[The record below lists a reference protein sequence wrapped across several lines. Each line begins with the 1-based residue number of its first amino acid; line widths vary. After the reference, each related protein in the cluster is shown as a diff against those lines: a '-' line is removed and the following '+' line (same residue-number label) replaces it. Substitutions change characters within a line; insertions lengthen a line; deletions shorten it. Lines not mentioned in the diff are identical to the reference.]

1 MEHAPT
7 LRVAI
12 NTTSMLGRQT
22 GIGYYTAALID
33 GLQRQSVAVYRH
45 QARQWLLPGSAEASP
60 AAAPA
65 APPSAWRRLRRQLV
79 GAAARLPGLRTGFEQ
94 RHERHNL
101 AALTA
106 GLRTH
111 APDVYHEP
119 NFVAPALDLPTVI
132 TVHDLSCFRF
142 PQYHPV
148 DRVRFMQRRLPAA
161 IAAADRIIAVSEFT
175 KREIVDYF
183 GVAPGK
189 IDVILEAAAARFN
202 PLAAEQTAPLLAP
215 WGLRHGSYFLFVGSI
230 EPRKNLSLVLD
241 AYAALP
247 PAIQQRYPLVLA
259 GAEGWRREHFQ
270 ARLSRLVDAGL
281 VRELGYAPHDA
292 LPALYAGCAGFV
304 FPSTYEGFGLP
315 PLEAM
320 ACGAPV
326 IVSRKASL
334 PEVVGDGA
342 LLVSG
347 DDVDELAEA
356 LRQLAE
362 DAAGAAALGARGRAR
377 AGEFSW
383 DRAATET
390 IAAYRRAIQEKR

>member
-1 MEHAPT
+1 MEHVPT

-33 GLQRQSVAVYRH
+33 ALQRQSVDVLSH
-45 QARQWLLPGSAEASP
+45 HSRQWFPAAGSGSEPTAPAPTALGSAK
-60 AAAPA
+60 
-65 APPSAWRRLRRQLV
+65 RRL
-79 GAAARLPGLRTGFEQ
+79 AALAGRLPGLRAGFER
-94 RHERHNL
+94 RHERRNRE
-101 AALTA
+101 ALEQ
-106 GLRTH
+106 GLKAY

-119 NFVAPALDLPTVI
+119 NFVAPRLDLPTVI

-189 IDVILEAAAARFN
+189 IDVILEAAAARFT

-215 WGLRHGSYFLFVGSI
+215 WGLRHGGYFLFVGSI
-230 EPRKNLSLVLD
+230 EPRKNLGLVLD

-347 DDVDELAEA
+347 DDADELAEA

>member
-33 GLQRQSVAVYRH
+33 GLQRQAVDVFRH
-45 QARQWLLPGSAEASP
+45 QSRQWLLPGATASTIPATAAET
-60 AAAPA
+60 
-65 APPSAWRRLRRQLV
+65 PSVLRRLRRRLV
-79 GAAARLPGLRTGFEQ
+79 HSAASLPGLRAGFERLRDRQ
-94 RHERHNL
+94 NL
-101 AALTA
+101 AALEA

-111 APDVYHEP
+111 ALDIYHEP
-119 NFVAPALDLPTVI
+119 NFVAPRLDVPTVI

-148 DRVRFMQRRLPAA
+148 DRVRFMQRRLPEA
-161 IAAADRIIAVSEFT
+161 IASADRIIAVSEFT

-183 GVAPGK
+183 GVTPDK
-189 IDVILEAAAARFN
+189 IDVVLEAAAARFT
-202 PLAAEQTAPLLAP
+202 PLSAEQTAPLLGS
-215 WGLRHGSYFLFVGSI
+215 WGLRHGGYFLFVGSI
-230 EPRKNLSLVLD
+230 EPRKNLGLVLD

-247 PAIQQRYPLVLA
+247 PALQRRYPLVLA

-270 ARLSRLVDAGL
+270 SRLSRLVDAGL

-326 IVSRKASL
+326 IVSGKASL

-342 LLVSG
+342 RIVSG
-347 DDVDELAEA
+347 DDADELAVS
-356 LRQLAE
+356 LRRLVE
-362 DAAGAAALGARGRAR
+362 EPAATAMLCSRGRAR